1 MIGPLSLHFL
11 SMSRKKTT
19 KTTEIS
25 EEDEYAFL
33 MAAAAGNKFKSE
45 TARTQ
50 ERTSVQGS
58 VTDPFANL
66 PRRPS
71 ESFPD
76 HSYPEVERQEYTG
89 HRSTS
94 AQLKELERVQ
104 YMTTVVPDLREGAEV
119 HRRVRHSAIPHQS
132 KRGAHLTQ
140 MCRHIEEAVR
150 RLTGYQPITR
160 GLAFPCGCSLNNCA
174 AHWSPNRDDGQ
185 VLKSDDVMKI
195 DFGVNINGHIVDSA
209 FTVCFDEKFA
219 PLLQS
224 ARDATNTG
232 VKLAGIDVHLS
243 DLGVAI
249 QEVFDAA
256 SYEINGKVF
265 DIKPISNLGGHLMR
279 PYTIHAGNKRIPCV
293 RGGAADLMEEGELY
307 ACETFGTTGKGRVMD
322 ISDSVS
328 HYMVSPNPA
337 KPRTP
342 QQRKLLKTL
351 QDNFSTLAFAPRFID
366 YIGEKGYQMN
376 LRRLVEVGAVN
387 DYPALSDVKGS
398 HVAQFEHTFILLPT
412 HKEILSRGD
421 DY

>member
-1 MIGPLSLHFL
+1 
-11 SMSRKKTT
+11 MSRKKTT
-19 KTTEIS
+19 KTPEIS
-25 EEDEYAFL
+25 EDDEYAFL
-33 MAAAAGNKFKSE
+33 MAAAADNKVKAE
-45 TARTQ
+45 AARNQ
-50 ERTSVQGS
+50 EVAAAESSPAV
-58 VTDPFANL
+58 DLFASL
-66 PRRPS
+66 PQRPS
-71 ESFPD
+71 DSFPD
-76 HSYPEVERQEYTG
+76 RSYPEVERQEYTG

-94 AQLKELERVQ
+94 AELKELERVQ
-104 YMTTVVPDLREGAEV
+104 YMTSVVPDLREGAEV
-119 HRRVRHSAIPHQS
+119 HRRVRQWAMANLIKP
-132 KRGAHLTQ
+132 GVNLFQ
-140 MCRHIEEAVR
+140 MCSQIEEAVR

-160 GLAFPCGCSLNNCA
+160 GLAFPCGCSINNCA
-174 AHWSPNRDDGQ
+174 AHYSPNRDDGQ
-185 VLKSDDVMKI
+185 VLQSDDVMKI

-232 VKLAGIDVHLS
+232 VRLAGIDVRLS

-265 DIKPISNLGGHLMR
+265 DIKPISNLSGHLMR
-279 PYTIHAGNKRIPCV
+279 PYTIHAGGKRIPLV
-293 RGGAADLMEEGELY
+293 AGGAADLMEEGELY

-322 ISDSVS
+322 VNESVS
-328 HYMVSPNPA
+328 HFMVSPNPA